1 MQIEGKTLIEK
12 QKKKI
17 NDKKEILKNIEK
29 DVSKNFLEVIN
40 VDFNSLLQ
48 IEEKFLE
55 FQKKEAFRIRKV
67 DELEFSNN
75 SRPENWMVHSFYELE
90 NIE

>member
-17 NDKKEILKNIEK
+17 DDKKEILKTIEK
-29 DVSKNFLEVIN
+29 DVSKHLLEVVN
-40 VDFNSLLQ
+40 VEFNSLLQ
-48 IEEKFLE
+48 IEEEFLE
-55 FQKKEAFRIRKV
+55 FQKKEALRIRKV

-75 SRPENWMVHSFYELE
+75 SRPQNWMVQSFYELE